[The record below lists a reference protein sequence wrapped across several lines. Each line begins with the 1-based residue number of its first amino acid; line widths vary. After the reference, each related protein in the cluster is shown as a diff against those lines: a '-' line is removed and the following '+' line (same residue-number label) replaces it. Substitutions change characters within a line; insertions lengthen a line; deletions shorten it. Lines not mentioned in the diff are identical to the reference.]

1 MGPIERPSLL
11 FNRSLMHMLSCDV
24 HEYPP
29 HTCQTAKWGLT
40 LLSLCR
46 VPKGHWDGVSQ
57 FLSMRLFAH
66 RTPLTACERPRF
78 MLGHDALC
86 NSVSGASRLPLA
98 PQFRTK
104 ASSRRSPLSP
114 RVRSCQLLIRQPPQR
129 LFSGHCDKQIGDW
142 LVASWKH
149 GPVGST
155 VGKQ

>member
-104 ASSRRSPLSP
+104 ASSRTICAITSLATGA
-114 RVRSCQLLIRQPPQR
+114 QLPAVDSAASTAFVQRALRQTNR
-129 LFSGHCDKQIGDW
+129 
-142 LVASWKH
+142 
-149 GPVGST
+149 
-155 VGKQ
+155 